1 MLLDVP
7 KTLASGEM
15 EVVGG
20 TRSSDLLQSV
30 VAGVA
35 FLYVFLTISVIVHL
49 DRIPPRET
57 AGCTSLPQTQIPLRS
72 SLGHMEP
79 LD

>member
-1 MLLDVP
+1 MIIAIRARIRANRSRSGVLDPEDRRSFSSVLLDFP

-35 FLYVFLTISVIVHL
+35 FLYVF
-49 DRIPPRET
+49 
-57 AGCTSLPQTQIPLRS
+57 
-72 SLGHMEP
+72 
-79 LD
+79 